1 MGSLGLPEETE
12 TFGALVTAYSEKH
25 RHYHSSKHIDHCL
38 RELDSALNIAD
49 EAAEVEL
56 ALWYHDVVYDPYS
69 SDNEE
74 RSADWACSLLNR
86 HNVRAARVE
95 RVRALILAT
104 RHAAPATIPDAQL
117 VVDVDLSILGADAA
131 AYAVFEADVRK
142 EYRWVPAI
150 MFRRK
155 RAEILESFLER
166 PSIYNTEPFRARY
179 ELRARHNLAAA
190 IRALRGSFARV
201 SV

>member
-12 TFGALVTAYSEKH
+12 TFHALVAAYSETH
-25 RHYHSSKHIDHCL
+25 RHYHSSKHICRCL
-38 RELDSALNIAD
+38 RELDSASNIAD
-49 EAAEVEL
+49 APAEVEL
-56 ALWYHDVVYDPYS
+56 ALWYHDAVYDPYS

-86 HNVRAARVE
+86 HNMSAARVE

-104 RHAAPATIPDAQL
+104 RHAAPATTPDAQL
-117 VVDVDLSILGADAA
+117 VVDVDLSILGAGDA
-131 AYAVFEADVRK
+131 AYAAFEADVRK
-142 EYRWVPAI
+142 EYRWVPSI

-155 RAEILESFLER
+155 RADILESFLER
-166 PSIYNTEPFRARY
+166 PSIYNTEPFRVRY

-190 IRALRGSFARV
+190 IRALRER
-201 SV
+201 